1 MPILSITFL
10 PINLQNV
17 QLTHEENQFQR
28 KTFPITLVCDH
39 IYFQQNIGSLFRI
52 AEAFGVENIIFFGK
66 DIPLTP
72 RKINKTSRSTHL
84 HVAHSVIEEFIELQS
99 FLLDKNFEIIS
110 LEIASNSKPLK
121 EVTIPTNKKI
131 ALIIGSE
138 INGISE
144 ELLKLSHQIVHI
156 NMFGKN
162 SSMNVVQAASIALY
176 EITSL

>member
-1 MPILSITFL
+1 M
-10 PINLQNV
+10 
-17 QLTHEENQFQR
+17 QLTHEEIQFER
-28 KTFPITLVCDH
+28 KTFPITLVCDN

-52 AEAFGVENIIFFGK
+52 SEAFGVENIIFLGK

-72 RKINKTSRSTHL
+72 RKINKTSRNTHL
-84 HVAHSVIEEFIELQS
+84 HVPHVVIEKTEDLIAH
-99 FLLDKNFEIIS
+99 LLENNFEIIA
-110 LEIASNSKPLK
+110 LEITNTSKPLK
-121 EVTIPTNKKI
+121 EVTVPKDKKI

-144 ELLKLSHQIVHI
+144 ELLKISSQIVHI

-176 EITSL
+176 EFTS

>member
-1 MPILSITFL
+1 M
-10 PINLQNV
+10 
-17 QLTHEENQFQR
+17 QLTHSENQFER

-52 AEAFGVENIIFFGK
+52 GEAFGVENIIFLGK

-84 HVAHSVIEEFIELQS
+84 HVPHTIIEETTELTAYLIEN
-99 FLLDKNFEIIS
+99 NFEIIA

-121 EVTIPTNKKI
+121 DLILPENKKL
-131 ALIIGSE
+131 ALLIGSE
-138 INGISE
+138 VDGVSD
-144 ELLKLSHQIVHI
+144 ELLKISHQIVHI
-156 NMFGKN
+156 NMFGNN

-176 EITSL
+176 EITS

>member
-1 MPILSITFL
+1 M
-10 PINLQNV
+10 
-17 QLTHEENQFQR
+17 QLTHEENQFER
-28 KTFPITLVCDH
+28 KTFPITLICDH

-52 AEAFGVENIIFFGK
+52 SEAFGVENIIFFGK

-84 HVAHSVIEEFIELQS
+84 HVTHSVIEDFVELQS
-99 FLLDKNFEIIS
+99 FLIDNAFEIIA
-110 LEIASNSKPLK
+110 LEITSDSKPLR
-121 EVTIPTNKKI
+121 EVTIPENKKI
-131 ALIIGSE
+131 ALLIGSE

-144 ELLKLSHQIVHI
+144 ELLQLSHQIVHI

>member
-1 MPILSITFL
+1 M
-10 PINLQNV
+10 
-17 QLTHEENQFQR
+17 QLTHEENQFER

-52 AEAFGVENIIFFGK
+52 AEAFGVENIIFLGK

-84 HVAHSVIEEFIELQS
+84 YVPHTIIEETADLTIYLKEN
-99 FLLDKNFEIIS
+99 NFEIIS
-110 LEIASNSKPLK
+110 LEITSTSKPLK
-121 EVTIPTNKKI
+121 EVTAAKNQKI

-138 INGISE
+138 INGISD
-144 ELLKLSHQIVHI
+144 ELLKISHQIVHI
-156 NMFGKN
+156 NMFGNN

>member
-1 MPILSITFL
+1 M
-10 PINLQNV
+10 
-17 QLTHEENQFQR
+17 QLTHEENQFDR

-52 AEAFGVENIIFFGK
+52 AEAFGVANILFFGK

-84 HVAHSVIEEFIELQS
+84 HVPHTVIEEAADLKTYLIEN
-99 FLLDKNFEIIS
+99 NFEIIA

-121 EVTIPTNKKI
+121 EVILPENKKI
-131 ALIIGSE
+131 ALVLGSE

-144 ELLKLSHQIVHI
+144 ELLALSHQIVHI

-176 EITSL
+176 QFTS

>member
-1 MPILSITFL
+1 M
-10 PINLQNV
+10 
-17 QLTHEENQFQR
+17 QLTHEENQFER

-52 AEAFGVENIIFFGK
+52 SEAFGVENILFLGK

-84 HVAHSVIEEFIELQS
+84 HVPHTVIQETSDLITH
-99 FLLDKNFEIIS
+99 LLENNFEIIS
-110 LEIASNSKPLK
+110 LEITNNSKSLK
-121 EVTIPTNKKI
+121 EVIILDNQKI
-131 ALIIGSE
+131 ALIIGNE
-138 INGISE
+138 INGISD
-144 ELLKLSHQIVHI
+144 ELLQISHQIVHI

>member
-1 MPILSITFL
+1 M
-10 PINLQNV
+10 
-17 QLTHEENQFQR
+17 QLTHEENQFKR

-52 AEAFGVENIIFFGK
+52 GEAFGVENIIFFGK

-84 HVAHSVIEEFIELQS
+84 HLPHTVIEQTNELVTY
-99 FLLDKNFEIIS
+99 LTTNNFEIIA

-121 EVTIPTNKKI
+121 EVVIPDNQKI
-131 ALIIGSE
+131 ALLLGSE
-138 INGISE
+138 IDGICD
-144 ELLKLSHQIVHI
+144 ELLKISNQIVHI

-176 EITSL
+176 EITS

>member
-1 MPILSITFL
+1 M
-10 PINLQNV
+10 
-17 QLTHEENQFQR
+17 
-28 KTFPITLVCDH
+28 VCDH
-39 IYFQQNIGSLFRI
+39 IYFQQNIGSIFRI
-52 AEAFGVENIIFFGK
+52 SEAFGVENIIFFGK

-84 HVAHSVIEEFIELQS
+84 HVPHTIIEETSDVVSYLQ
-99 FLLDKNFEIIS
+99 DNNFEVIA

-121 EVTIPTNKKI
+121 EVIIPENKKI
-131 ALIIGSE
+131 ALVLGSE